1 MTLNILHRRDIVANL
16 INRFVSAIFYFF
28 SAIFN
33 IHIKLKYVLLLAAL
47 LTGGTYFL
55 THNKMINDVGGE
67 DDYAEAMRYIEIKDI
82 LDDKFIEEV
91 DRVAMGNSAAA
102 AMVDNLGD
110 SWSYHMSADEYRTFQ
125 LYSSNEY
132 SDIGITMVK
141 SEGGGFQVLS
151 VNVDSP
157 AAWAGLSPGMIITGV
172 DGQDVREYSVDEVR
186 TLIRSKL
193 NTKFLLDIGDGQY
206 SIEVDCST
214 GHASAVSYRLE
225 KTEAGYVKID
235 NFEAGTGQD
244 AINAIEDLLN
254 QNAVAMVIDLRGNPG
269 GLSTELETFLDYLLP
284 SGVLY
289 YESDKQGNAD
299 VAESDGMCVQLPM
312 VVLINSQTYREAEVC
327 AAVLKERGWALLMG
341 ESTSGNT
348 RTQETIELADGSAI
362 RLSTKSYLT
371 GNGVDICANGG
382 VVPDAI
388 VYNADESATGT
399 TAGTTG
405 GESGTASTTA
415 DTQLMEALKYLSTT

>member
-1 MTLNILHRRDIVANL
+1 VGNL
-16 INRFVSAIFYFF
+16 INRLFSAIFYFF

-33 IHIKLKYVLLLAAL
+33 IRIKLKYVLLFSIL
-47 LTGGTYFL
+47 LGGGTYFL
-55 THNKMINDVGGE
+55 THNKMINDVGGK
-67 DDYAEAMRYIEIKDI
+67 DDYAEAVRYIEIKDV
-82 LDDKFIEEV
+82 LDQQFIEPV

-102 AMVDNLGD
+102 AMVEGLGD
-110 SWSYHMSADEYRTFQ
+110 AWSYHMSADEYKTFQ

-141 SEGGGFQVLS
+141 DEASGGFQVLS
-151 VNVDSP
+151 VNLDSP
-157 AAWAGLSPGMIITGV
+157 AAWAGLTSGMLITGV
-172 DGQDVREYSVDEVR
+172 DGQDVTSYSVDQVR

-193 NTKFLLDIGDGQY
+193 NSKFVLDISGGQY

-214 GHASAVSYRLE
+214 GHASAITSRLE
-225 KTEAGYVKID
+225 KTEAGYIKID
-235 NFEAGTGQD
+235 NFEAGSGQEAID
-244 AINAIEDLLN
+244 AIENLLS
-254 QNAVAMVIDLRGNPG
+254 QNAVALVIDLRGNPG
-269 GLSTELETFLDYLLP
+269 GLSSELGLFLDYLLP

-289 YESDKQGNAD
+289 SEVNKEGDGEVMQ
-299 VAESDGMCVQLPM
+299 SDGMCVQLPM

-341 ESTSGNT
+341 EATSGNT

-382 VVPDAI
+382 VIPDAI
-388 VYNADESATGT
+388 VYNFDESATGT

-405 GESGTASTTA
+405 GQSGTASTSN
-415 DTQLMEALKYLSTT
+415 DTQLMEALRYLSAS